1 MADHDRVAMVAG
13 ATGLVGREI
22 LAALLADKRYTSVH
36 SVGRRVLPVQHPKL
50 VQHQVDFAA
59 LSTLTTL
66 PRVDDVFIALGT
78 TIKVAGSKEAFRAV
92 DFDAVVA
99 LVRAAQA
106 QGASKLGVVS
116 AMGAD
121 SQSPIFYNRVKG
133 DMEAAVCALGYSSV
147 VIARPS
153 LLAGDRETLGQP
165 ARSGERLGMIVSRWM
180 RPLIPHNYRSI
191 AGADVAHALVAA
203 VRKNKTGVKTL
214 LSGDM
219 QGTARTD

>member
-1 MADHDRVAMVAG
+1 
-13 ATGLVGREI
+13 
-22 LAALLADKRYTSVH
+22 
-36 SVGRRVLPVQHPKL
+36 
-50 VQHQVDFAA
+50 
-59 LSTLTTL
+59 
-66 PRVDDVFIALGT
+66 
-78 TIKVAGSKEAFRAV
+78 
-92 DFDAVVA
+92 
-99 LVRAAQA
+99 
-106 QGASKLGVVS
+106 
-116 AMGAD
+116 MGAD

-133 DMEAAVCALGYSSV
+133 DMEAAVCTLGYSSV

-219 QGTARTD
+219 QGTARAD